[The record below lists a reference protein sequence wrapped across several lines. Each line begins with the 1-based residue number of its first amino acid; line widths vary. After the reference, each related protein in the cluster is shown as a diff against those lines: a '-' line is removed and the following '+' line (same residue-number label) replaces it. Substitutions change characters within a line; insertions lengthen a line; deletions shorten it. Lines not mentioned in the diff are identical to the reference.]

1 MVDGEGI
8 VDGVAKEPSL
18 KMVAE
23 WLLDVYNNIPEEI
36 EMNKWKKEGFELF

>member
-1 MVDGEGI
+1 MDGEGI
-8 VDGVAKEPSL
+8 VDGVAKDPSR

-36 EMNKWKKEGFELF
+36 GMNI